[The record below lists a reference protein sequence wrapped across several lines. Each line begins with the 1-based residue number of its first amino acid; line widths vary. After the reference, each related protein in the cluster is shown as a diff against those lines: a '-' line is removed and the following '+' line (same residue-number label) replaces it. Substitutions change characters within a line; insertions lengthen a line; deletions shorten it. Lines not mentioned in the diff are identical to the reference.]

1 MKTNCFNNLH
11 VLHIGDR
18 SRHSHFEWLSNQP
31 SPHPSTHPHLF
42 FLLQDSSVWTIGCFL
57 RNFFTIW
64 INPMFSVVI
73 SYVLSSGYHPSF
85 EMKYYKV
92 IQNYTLEHSQCTLPP
107 KSTLVQ
113 LYTLRR
119 PHIHNIKLTLSLL
132 QNQHLHAA
140 KIIFCRRLDGPHVRK
155 GLWKSASFFFA
166 YGVNLKI
173 W

>member
-1 MKTNCFNNLH
+1 MLR
-11 VLHIGDR
+11 IGDR

-119 PHIHNIKLTLSLL
+119 PHIISNLHFHYYKINICMRPKSFFAGGWTARMYEKDYENRLL
-132 QNQHLHAA
+132 
-140 KIIFCRRLDGPHVRK
+140 
-155 GLWKSASFFFA
+155 FFFA
-166 YGVNLKI
+166 YGVNIKI